1 MKDRLPPPFGE
12 RIDRNRPVRF
22 RFEGQAYTGCAGDTL
37 SSALYANGVRMLG
50 RSFKYHRPRG
60 ICSLANHDCNAMFQD
75 GQRLNI
81 RADVTTVWEGADLT
95 AVNTFGGLRGDWG
108 RWLDYFSAFLPV
120 GFYYKTFHTPLWLFP
135 FWERQIRAAAG
146 LGAIDRRHPRIRTPK
161 DYGFCDAI
169 TLGEMGDERCV
180 EPLGRALRDGDWQVR
195 EVAIEGLGQIGS
207 PAVELLIKLLR
218 DWDVRKYAI
227 AALGKIRDER
237 VLDPLM
243 LQLRNDEFKD
253 DALNALVD
261 LGQPAL
267 PRLVAALKDK
277 DENVRKQAVLALGR
291 IKHAEAIDPLIDMLA
306 DSDWFTRLTSAA
318 ALEAIGDDRGREAI
332 KPLMKDPDM
341 VVRMRVERILAKWKK
356 KQPAAT

>member
-1 MKDRLPPPFGE
+1 MESSRPIEENTTPPDSE
-12 RIDRNRPVRF
+12 TATDALADQV
-22 RFEGQAYTGCAGDTL
+22 AADYTGQHPVSGEPAAEQTEPVVLEEEKVKDEIEIQIDL
-37 SSALYANGVRMLG
+37 LKDPDWVVR
-50 RSFKYHRPRG
+50 RE
-60 ICSLANHDCNAMFQD
+60 A
-75 GQRLNI
+75 
-81 RADVTTVWEGADLT
+81 
-95 AVNTFGGLRGDWG
+95 
-108 RWLDYFSAFLPV
+108 
-120 GFYYKTFHTPLWLFP
+120 
-135 FWERQIRAAAG
+135 
-146 LGAIDRRHPRIRTPK
+146 
-161 DYGFCDAI
+161 AI

-180 EPLGRALRDGDWQVR
+180 EPLGHALRDGDWQVR

-227 AALGKIRDER
+227 AALGKIHDER

-243 LQLRNDEFKD
+243 VQLRNDEFKD
-253 DALNALVD
+253 DALNALVE

-267 PRLVAALKDK
+267 PRLVTALKDK

-291 IKHAEAIDPLIDMLA
+291 IKHAEAIDPLIDMLS

-341 VVRMRVERILAKWKK
+341 VVRMRVERILAKWKR
-356 KQPAAT
+356 KQPATT